1 VKVLVIGGNRFVGR
15 DLVWRFLAAGYEVTT
30 FNRGRLAD
38 PFGPRVERLVGDRT
52 TADFERLLGGREF
65 DAVVDYAAFQEA
77 DTRRAALVLQ
87 GRIGHYVMIST
98 GQVYLVREPRPNGAA
113 READYDGPVMAAPT
127 EAAERGEWDYGM
139 GKRGA
144 EDALAAA
151 WAESRFPSTRLRI
164 PMVNGERDYHRRI
177 EGYLWRLL
185 DREPILLPDGGRTPT
200 RHVYSGA
207 IARAVVRLLGN
218 PTTYGQAYNLAQD
231 ETPTLTELLTT
242 LAEILGAAARF
253 VEAPSD
259 RIRAAGLDV
268 VRISP
273 FSGRWMS
280 FLDPTQAKT
289 ELGFRHDPLRQYLE
303 KIVASFLA
311 HPPAEPPESY
321 AALRSGEVDL
331 AKGSGLEL

>member
-15 DLVWRFLAAGYEVTT
+15 DLVWRFLAGGYEVTT

-38 PFGPRVERLVGDRT
+38 PFGARIERLVGDRT
-52 TADFERLLGGREF
+52 TGDFDRLLGGREY
-65 DAVVDYAAFQEA
+65 DAVVDFAAFEAA
-77 DTRRAALVLQ
+77 DTRRAEALLQ
-87 GRIGHYVMIST
+87 GRVGHYVMIST
-98 GQVYLVREPRPNGAA
+98 GQVYLVREPRPEAAA

-127 EAAERGEWDYGM
+127 DAGERSEWDYGM

-151 WAESRFPSTRLRI
+151 WAERRFPSTRLRI

-185 DREPILLPDGGRTPT
+185 DGEPLLLPDGGRTPT

-207 IARAVVRLLGN
+207 VARAVARILGN

-231 ETPTLTELLTT
+231 ETPTLAEILTT
-242 LAEILGAAARF
+242 LAEILGASARF
-253 VEAPSD
+253 VEARSD
-259 RIRAAGLDV
+259 RIAAAGLEV

-280 FLDPTQAKT
+280 FLDPTRAKT
-289 ELGFRHDPLRQYLE
+289 ELGFRHDPLRAYLE
-303 KIVASFLA
+303 KVVASFLA
-311 HPPAEPPESY
+311 HPPTEAPEGF
-321 AALRSGEVDL
+321 AADRSREADL
-331 AKGSGLEL
+331 ARRL

>member
-15 DLVWRFLAAGYEVTT
+15 DLVWRFLAAGYEVAT

-38 PFGPRVERLVGDRT
+38 PFGTRIERLVGDRT
-52 TADFERLLGGREF
+52 TRDFERLLGGREY
-65 DAVVDYAAFQEA
+65 DAVVDFASFEEA
-77 DTRRAALVLQ
+77 DTRRTAVLFQ
-87 GRIGHYVMIST
+87 GRVGHYVMVST
-98 GQVYLVREPRPNGAA
+98 GQVYLVREPRPPGAA

-127 EAAERGEWDYGM
+127 DAGERGEWDYGM

-151 WAESRFPSTRLRI
+151 WTERRFPSTRLRI

-185 DREPILLPDGGRTPT
+185 DGEPLLLPDGGLTPT

-207 IARAVVRLLGN
+207 VARAIARILGN
-218 PTTYGQAYNLAQD
+218 PTTHGKAYNLAQD
-231 ETPTLTELLTT
+231 ETPTLAEILTT
-242 LAEILGAAARF
+242 LAEILGASARF
-253 VEAPSD
+253 LEAGSD
-259 RIRAAGLDV
+259 RIAAAGLEV

-280 FLDPTQAKT
+280 FLDPTLAKT
-289 ELGFRHDPLRQYLE
+289 ELGFRHDPLRVYLE
-303 KIVASFLA
+303 KVVASFLA
-311 HPPAEPPESY
+311 HPPTEAPESY
-321 AALRSGEVDL
+321 RADRSREIEL
-331 AKGSGLEL
+331 AKSLA

>member
-15 DLVWRFLAAGYEVTT
+15 DLVWRFLAAGYDVTT

-38 PFGPRVERLVGDRT
+38 PFGSRIERLVGDRT
-52 TADFERLLGGREF
+52 TADFERLLGGLEF
-65 DAVVDYAAFQEA
+65 DAAVDFAAFEEA
-77 DTRRAALVLQ
+77 DARRAVLVLQ
-87 GRIGHYVMIST
+87 GRVGHYVMIGS
-98 GQVYLVREPRPNGAA
+98 GQVYLVREPRPKGAA
-113 READYDGPVMAAPT
+113 READYDGPLMAAPA

-151 WAESRFPSTRLRI
+151 WAARRFPSTRLRI

-185 DREPILLPDGGRTPT
+185 DGEPLLLPDGGRTPT

-207 IARAVVRLLGN
+207 MARAVVRLLGN
-218 PTTYGQAYNLAQD
+218 PTTHGQAYNLAQD
-231 ETPTLTELLTT
+231 ETPTLAELLTT

-253 VEAPSD
+253 VEAPSE
-259 RIRAAGLDV
+259 RIRAAGLEV

-280 FLDPTQAKT
+280 FLDPTRAKA
-289 ELGFRHDPLRQYLE
+289 ELGLRHDPLRPYLE
-303 KIVASFLA
+303 RIVASFLA

-321 AALRSGEVDL
+321 AAHRSREIDFARSL
-331 AKGSGLEL
+331 A